1 MSSFKSG
8 FVTVV
13 GSPNAGK
20 STLINT
26 MVGQKISIV
35 SERAQ
40 TTRNRIMGVLT
51 RKDYQIVFIDTPGIT
66 TPKNKLGDYMLKV
79 AYDSLNEVEAVLFL
93 VDSTIGIGEKDL
105 AIIKKLKSVK
115 APVIAVI
122 NKTDAS
128 SVDAVD
134 TIIEALKGMDCF
146 DEILK
151 VSATYGDR
159 VPKLEK
165 HIASYL
171 PEGPMYYPEDMVTDM
186 PERVICGE
194 LIREKALKLLK
205 RVGLEDKA
213 NAYPS
218 QLSGGQKQRIAIVRA
233 LAMEPDVLLFDEP
246 TSALDPEM
254 VGEVLQVISDLARDG
269 ITMVVVTHEMGF
281 ARKVGTRV
289 LFMDGGQI
297 AEQGTPEE
305 IFEHPQNARTKEFLS
320 KVINVI

>member
-105 AIIKKLKSVK
+105 EIIKKLKSVK

-151 VSATYGDR
+151 VSAKYGDR

-194 LIREKALKLLK
+194 LIREKALKLL
-205 RVGLEDKA
+205 RQEIPHGIGVGIDK
-213 NAYPS
+213 
-218 QLSGGQKQRIAIVRA
+218 
-233 LAMEPDVLLFDEP
+233 MELRDDQIYDIWATIYCE
-246 TSALDPEM
+246 
-254 VGEVLQVISDLARDG
+254 RDG
-269 ITMVVVTHEMGF
+269 HKGIIIGKQGSMLKQIGTDARREIEWLLGTKVNLKLWIKVKPDWRNNISVMHELGY
-281 ARKVGTRV
+281 
-289 LFMDGGQI
+289 
-297 AEQGTPEE
+297 E
-305 IFEHPQNARTKEFLS
+305 
-320 KVINVI
+320 

>member
-105 AIIKKLKSVK
+105 EIIKKLKSVK

-151 VSATYGDR
+151 VSAKYGDR

-165 HIASYL
+165 YIASYL

-194 LIREKALKLLK
+194 LIREKALKLL
-205 RVGLEDKA
+205 RQEIPHGIGVGIDK
-213 NAYPS
+213 
-218 QLSGGQKQRIAIVRA
+218 
-233 LAMEPDVLLFDEP
+233 MELRDDQIYDIWATIYCE
-246 TSALDPEM
+246 
-254 VGEVLQVISDLARDG
+254 RDG
-269 ITMVVVTHEMGF
+269 HKGIIIGKQGSMLKQIGTDARREIEWLLGTKVNLKLWVKVKPDWRNNISVMHELGY
-281 ARKVGTRV
+281 
-289 LFMDGGQI
+289 
-297 AEQGTPEE
+297 E
-305 IFEHPQNARTKEFLS
+305 
-320 KVINVI
+320 

>member
-105 AIIKKLKSVK
+105 EIIKKLKSVK

-151 VSATYGDR
+151 VSAKYGDR

-194 LIREKALKLLK
+194 LIREKALKLL
-205 RVGLEDKA
+205 RQEIPHGIGVGIDK
-213 NAYPS
+213 
-218 QLSGGQKQRIAIVRA
+218 
-233 LAMEPDVLLFDEP
+233 MELRDDQIYDIWATIYCE
-246 TSALDPEM
+246 
-254 VGEVLQVISDLARDG
+254 RDG
-269 ITMVVVTHEMGF
+269 HKGIIIGKQGSMLKQIGTDARREIEWLLGTKVNLKLWVKVKPDWRNNISVMHELGY
-281 ARKVGTRV
+281 
-289 LFMDGGQI
+289 
-297 AEQGTPEE
+297 E
-305 IFEHPQNARTKEFLS
+305 
-320 KVINVI
+320 

>member
-151 VSATYGDR
+151 VSAKYGDR

-165 HIASYL
+165 YIASYL

-194 LIREKALKLLK
+194 LIREKALKLL
-205 RVGLEDKA
+205 RQEIPHGIGVGIDK
-213 NAYPS
+213 
-218 QLSGGQKQRIAIVRA
+218 
-233 LAMEPDVLLFDEP
+233 MELRDDQIYDIWTTIYCE
-246 TSALDPEM
+246 
-254 VGEVLQVISDLARDG
+254 RDG
-269 ITMVVVTHEMGF
+269 HKGIIIGKQGSMLKQIGTDARREIEWLLGTKVNLKLWVKVKPDWRNNISVMHELGY
-281 ARKVGTRV
+281 
-289 LFMDGGQI
+289 
-297 AEQGTPEE
+297 E
-305 IFEHPQNARTKEFLS
+305 
-320 KVINVI
+320 

>member
-151 VSATYGDR
+151 VLQNTATEYLSLKSISHHIC
-159 VPKLEK
+159 PKGLCTTPRIWSRICRK
-165 HIASYL
+165 GSYAAS
-171 PEGPMYYPEDMVTDM
+171 
-186 PERVICGE
+186 
-194 LIREKALKLLK
+194 
-205 RVGLEDKA
+205 
-213 NAYPS
+213 S
-218 QLSGGQKQRIAIVRA
+218 
-233 LAMEPDVLLFDEP
+233 
-246 TSALDPEM
+246 
-254 VGEVLQVISDLARDG
+254 
-269 ITMVVVTHEMGF
+269 
-281 ARKVGTRV
+281 
-289 LFMDGGQI
+289 
-297 AEQGTPEE
+297 
-305 IFEHPQNARTKEFLS
+305 
-320 KVINVI
+320 

>member
-146 DEILK
+146 DEILQ
-151 VSATYGDR
+151 VSATSGDR
-159 VPKLEK
+159 VPKLET

-194 LIREKALKLLK
+194 LIREKALKLL
-205 RVGLEDKA
+205 RQEIPHGIGVGIDK
-213 NAYPS
+213 
-218 QLSGGQKQRIAIVRA
+218 
-233 LAMEPDVLLFDEP
+233 MELRDDQIYDIWATIYCE
-246 TSALDPEM
+246 
-254 VGEVLQVISDLARDG
+254 RDG
-269 ITMVVVTHEMGF
+269 HKGIIIGKQGSMLKQIGTDARREIEWLLGTKVNLKLWVKVKPDWRNNISVMHELGY
-281 ARKVGTRV
+281 
-289 LFMDGGQI
+289 
-297 AEQGTPEE
+297 E
-305 IFEHPQNARTKEFLS
+305 
-320 KVINVI
+320 